1 MGNLR
6 EQLNQEMALRDF
18 SIRTRQAYLF
28 WVEGLVP
35 YTGRVHRIMR
45 ALKRSVAFEHMTPTR
60 SHDIRR

>member
-28 WVEGLVP
+28 WVEGMVP
-35 YTGRVHRIMR
+35 YT
-45 ALKRSVAFEHMTPTR
+45 ARSPDHAGDEEIR
-60 SHDIRR
+60 SF